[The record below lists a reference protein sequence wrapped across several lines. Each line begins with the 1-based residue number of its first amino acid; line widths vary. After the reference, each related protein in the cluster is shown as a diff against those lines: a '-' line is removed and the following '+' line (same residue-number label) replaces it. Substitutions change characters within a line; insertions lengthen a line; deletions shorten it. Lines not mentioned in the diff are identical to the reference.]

1 MGPVAGRESSVSPP
15 FVMPWSIKFLQSE
28 KGKARDAFFGE
39 ARSGDTRTI
48 QNTGAVASGNGI
60 VLVRFYISDKTAA
73 GYLAGDD
80 RGTTSAVDARY
91 RIAMAWDTDTGEV
104 SYTVAQSCESGWR
117 HCVRQPVINEGGANS
132 MTVTKAQGGDLSV
145 KYSGLNSK
153 TMIDWGPADSRCTT
167 GCCSVDGQVDIS
179 LGRRGYVQTRL
190 RGDDYPDFEGYQYG
204 VGYPA
209 RQLAYVDTG
218 TSGAYTIK
226 ALPFWPDRDR
236 TFTVPGN

>member
-39 ARSGDTRTI
+39 AQSGDTRTI

-80 RGTTSAVDARY
+80 RGTTSTLTPGTELPWPETPTRERSATQSHRAANRVG
-91 RIAMAWDTDTGEV
+91 DTACG
-104 SYTVAQSCESGWR
+104 SRSS
-117 HCVRQPVINEGGANS
+117 
-132 MTVTKAQGGDLSV
+132 TKGSELHDGYQAQGGDLSV

-153 TMIDWGPADSRCTT
+153 TMIDWGPADSRCTR
-167 GCCSVDGQVDIS
+167 VA
-179 LGRRGYVQTRL
+179 
-190 RGDDYPDFEGYQYG
+190 
-204 VGYPA
+204 A
-209 RQLAYVDTG
+209 RSMA
-218 TSGAYTIK
+218 
-226 ALPFWPDRDR
+226 R
-236 TFTVPGN
+236 